1 MASSVMGMLL
11 FEVRLRTPSSSDRTL
26 QPVIAPISDV
36 GISRLRSAD
45 PFRDPKLSATM
56 PPIGLGGGV
65 VALGGT
71 ALAWFA
77 MAFSHGIN

>member
-1 MASSVMGMLL
+1 MTLAVWKRTWL
-11 FEVRLRTPSSSDRTL
+11 FDSLYDSAVFWRRDPMRR
-26 QPVIAPISDV
+26 PISDI

>member
-1 MASSVMGMLL
+1 
-11 FEVRLRTPSSSDRTL
+11 
-26 QPVIAPISDV
+26 
-36 GISRLRSAD
+36 
-45 PFRDPKLSATM
+45 M

>member
-1 MASSVMGMLL
+1 
-11 FEVRLRTPSSSDRTL
+11 
-26 QPVIAPISDV
+26 
-36 GISRLRSAD
+36 
-45 PFRDPKLSATM
+45 M
-56 PPIGLGGGV
+56 PLIGLGGGV